1 MRAGRPKGRPVFLF
15 LMLWAIAGL
24 SGWGAQRIDGSPVA
38 CKLLVAVDHRGVSG
52 FVNAQ
57 REFPH
62 TQLPCV
68 ILRRAVEPDAVRR
81 YPMRFEKTSLDFFP

>member
-1 MRAGRPKGRPVFLF
+1 MNAGRPRGRPVFLF
-15 LMLWAIAGL
+15 LKLWAIVGL
-24 SGWGAQRIDGSPVA
+24 SGWGAQLLDGSPVA
-38 CKLLVAVDHRGVSG
+38 CKLLVAIDHCGVSG

-62 TQLPCV
+62 TELPRV

-81 YPMRFEKTSLDFFP
+81 YSMLFEKTGLDFFP